1 MPMSFEEL
9 TTKND
14 LEELEKRI
22 LEKFE
27 NLITQSGPQQ
37 KKWLRS
43 KDVQD
48 MLGISSSSLQ
58 NMRINGVLP
67 FSKVQGTIF
76 YELGDVLKVL
86 DQNKITHQNLS
97 AA

>member
-1 MPMSFEEL
+1 MSFEEL

-27 NLITQSGPQQ
+27 NLITQSGPLK

>member
-27 NLITQSGPQQ
+27 NLITQSGPLQ